1 MSKHYGTREIVRV
14 NIGGK
19 PSRPATLA
27 DGTVSIVGLLEGTW
41 TSEAQGWNLI
51 ALPTSNNKTFRLL
64 MNQYGETLSFNRFAD
79 LDVPNRGV
87 TPDSSNDTD
96 QKIDAIA
103 YEQIVHQREVEDFPP
118 SKLTAKNGDGIHHEP
133 GFFLQLRNH
142 VIAGHTEEV
151 KKGVLEK
158 GDDVELTIARQASI
172 PHGNSVLAMGT
183 IRTFDGPPKIV
194 GDNPEIGEMGNEDA
208 TPERIKETEFKK
220 NTYLAPYDH
229 FEENHFLGNVGDSKA
244 TKFPGLFPTDANAIL
259 KFALS
264 KFGKRVKKTTVL
276 HFDTKY
282 RNEQLTSTPISNIP
296 FVVREANVTEMHAD
310 FWIMELEKHDESEP
324 AEFIMQYSQTVYL
337 EFFDSD
343 DEKEKGKLIRW
354 PHVSINT
361 LRKV

>member
-1 MSKHYGTREIVRV
+1 MSKNYGTREIVRV
-14 NIGGK
+14 DIGGK
-19 PSRPATLA
+19 PSRSATLA

-51 ALPTSNNKTFRLL
+51 ALPTSTPKTFRLL

-79 LDVPNRGV
+79 LNVPNRGV
-87 TPDSSNDTD
+87 TPDANADTD

-118 SKLTAKNGDGIHHEP
+118 SRLTAKNGDGIHHEP

-142 VIAGHTEEV
+142 VITGHTEEV
-151 KKGVLEK
+151 KQGILETGPEEDLK
-158 GDDVELTIARQASI
+158 IARQASI

-183 IRTFDGPPKIV
+183 IKTFAGPPKI
-194 GDNPEIGEMGNEDA
+194 GTETTPADINPENA
-208 TPERIKETEFKK
+208 TPERIKDTNF
-220 NTYLAPYDH
+220 NTNAYLAPYKH
-229 FEENHFLGNVGDSKA
+229 FEDNHFFGNVTDSA
-244 TKFPGLFPTDANAIL
+244 RTGFPGFSPKDANAIL

-264 KFGKRVKKTTVL
+264 KLSVKQTTVL

-282 RNEQLTSTPISNIP
+282 RNKNLTNTPISNIP
-296 FVVREANVTEMHAD
+296 FVQREANVTEMHAD

-324 AEFIMQYSQTVYL
+324 TEFIMQYSQTVYL

-343 DEKEKGKLIRW
+343 EEGKLIRW